1 MRKAQKIFECKSLL
15 IGCKVISLMKIMTLI
30 RKEAPANFVP
40 AAAVIRE
47 GRALS
52 RIIGCKGFVGGNCC
66 YKLKFKFIFKTAYNT
81 LLLEYS
87 RG

>member
-1 MRKAQKIFECKSLL
+1 MNEESKKDIKVKFY

-30 RKEAPANFVP
+30 REEAPANFVP
-40 AAAVIRE
+40 AAAVIRK

-52 RIIGCKGFVGGNCC
+52 RMIGRKGFVGGICC
-66 YKLKFKFIFKTAYNT
+66 YMLNFKLIFKSAYNT
-81 LLLEYS
+81 LLLEYR